1 MKEIFALIS
10 FIIIVAPIIPYAKDM
25 TRGRVKPSRSTRV
38 MFLGLL
44 LLAFFQQYS
53 LGSGLG
59 LALLVGEILGSVTV
73 LLLSIRYGVGGL
85 AKLDI
90 VCYTLLILDLCI
102 WAITKNALLAIFL
115 TMLADMIALLPTVV
129 KTWKDPQS
137 ETYYWW
143 LMGVIAPV
151 FGILSEGNFSLQ
163 EVLFPVYLL
172 LANLLVVLLIVVP
185 RGASRVKV

>member
-1 MKEIFALIS
+1 MKEVFALIS
-10 FIIIVAPIIPYAKDM
+10 FIIIVAPIIPYTKDM
-25 TRGRVKPSRSTRV
+25 ARGRVKPSRSTRV

-44 LLAFFQQYS
+44 LLAFFQQHS
-53 LGSGLG
+53 LGAGLG
-59 LALLVGEILGSVTV
+59 LALLVGEILGSLAI
-73 LLLSIRYGVGGL
+73 LLFSIRYGVGGL

-90 VCYTLLILDLCI
+90 ACYTLLILDLGI
-102 WAITKNALLAIFL
+102 WAVTNNALLAIVL
-115 TMLADMIALLPTVV
+115 TMVADMIALVPTVV

-143 LMGVIAPV
+143 LMGVVAPV

-172 LANLLVVLLIVVP
+172 LANLAVVLLVVVP
-185 RGASRVKV
+185 RGASRV